1 MLIDTQVRVV
11 TRYMGSGISGFF
23 RGGIRDYNPGIW
35 NHNPWD
41 RDQQCFCGIRDQNS
55 QRFGDQGSKFS
66 TFLRSGIKIS
76 GKNTESVMK
85 KYTSL
90 RPCQV
95 QMIGQ
100 IHVSW
105 LDTKLSFIPCHRKY
119 SQ

>member
-1 MLIDTQVRVV
+1 
-11 TRYMGSGISGFF
+11 MGSGISGFF

-35 NHNPWD
+35 DHNPWD
-41 RDQQCFCGIRDQNS
+41 REQQCSCGIRDQNS

-90 RPCQV
+90 RPCYGPRMGGSV
-95 QMIGQ
+95 
-100 IHVSW
+100 HKS
-105 LDTKLSFIPCHRKY
+105 
-119 SQ
+119 